1 MKTLSFLRAAFLTI
15 TAMSPSALLSAMQQR
30 YQIQLELKDS
40 GKVIGTPRMVVD
52 AGNEAK
58 FEVGPI
64 DGETYTATVIIVPK
78 DATTVEITSMLSAR
92 TADITRRSNYKTTA
106 TFNDKEQI
114 VVGNG
119 DSGKPDLAL
128 TATLSRL

>member
-1 MKTLSFLRAAFLTI
+1 MKTTSFLRAAFLAT
-15 TAMSPSALLSAMQQR
+15 TAMLPSALWSGAAQR

-64 DGETYTATVIIVPK
+64 DGEIYTATVTVVPK
-78 DATTVEITSMLSAR
+78 DATTVEIVSMLSAR
-92 TADITRRSNYKTTA
+92 TADLTRRSNYKTTA
-106 TFNDKEQI
+106 TFGDKEQI

-119 DSGKPDLAL
+119 DGGKPDLAL